1 MPSQLKAHVSMKIFL
16 KRTAIGL
23 LVGGL
28 SFGAHLGILQ
38 LTGNFHEVVAGE
50 LYRSNQPSASRIASY
65 AKDYGIRTIVNLRGK
80 NDGAAWYS
88 EEIAKAS
95 ELGLTHVDFRMSAS
109 QELSMSEIAE
119 TSLMRDLPKPILIHC
134 QSGSDRTG
142 LVSAIYLNQIAG
154 MDAEDA
160 ERQLSIR
167 YGHFGIPYLSAAYPM
182 DESWEKLE
190 TTLTPTAGSQG

>member
-1 MPSQLKAHVSMKIFL
+1 MKIFL
-16 KRTAIGL
+16 KRTTITL
-23 LVGGL
+23 LAGGL
-28 SFGAHLGILQ
+28 SLGAYLGILQ

-50 LYRSNQPSASRIASY
+50 LYRSNQPSATQIASY
-65 AKDYGIRTIVNLRGK
+65 VKNYGIRTIVNLRGK
-80 NDGAAWYS
+80 NDGAGWYG

-95 ELGLTHVDFRMSAS
+95 ELGLAHVDFRMSAS
-109 QELSMSEIAE
+109 RELSMDEIARL

-142 LVSAIYLNQIAG
+142 LASAIYLNQITG
-154 MDAEDA
+154 MDAEEA
-160 ERQLSIR
+160 EGQLSIR

-190 TTLTPTAGSQG
+190 ATLAAETRRPG